1 MGIAANLAAVRAEIE
16 AATQA
21 AGRPPGSAQLIAVS
35 KTHPVAA
42 AAEAAAAGQ
51 LDFGE
56 NRVQEMVAKQ
66 AVLPQVR
73 WHMIG
78 SLQRNKVRQIAGFV
92 HLIHSVDSLELL
104 AEIDRQAE
112 KHQRRIPVLLQLNIS
127 GEPQKGGFEEAEA
140 EAALRDI
147 ARYPHVHVQGLMGM
161 AEFTD
166 DRARVRQQFARL
178 RVAAERYASL
188 GIPGIGM
195 ETLSMGMSGDFDL
208 AIAEGATMVRVG
220 SSIFGTRNSH

>member
-1 MGIAANLAAVRAEIE
+1 MGIAVHLATVRAEIE
-16 AATQA
+16 AAVKA

-35 KTHPVAA
+35 KTHPVEA

-66 AVLPQVR
+66 AQLPQVR

-92 HLIHSVDSLELL
+92 HLIHSVDSLDLL

-112 KHQRRIPVLLQLNIS
+112 KHQRRIPILLQLNIS
-127 GEPQKGGFEEAEA
+127 EEPQKGGFEEDEA

-147 ARYPHVHVQGLMGM
+147 ARYPHVQVQGLMGM

-166 DRARVRQQFARL
+166 DRVRVRQQFARL

-188 GIPGIGM
+188 GIPDISM